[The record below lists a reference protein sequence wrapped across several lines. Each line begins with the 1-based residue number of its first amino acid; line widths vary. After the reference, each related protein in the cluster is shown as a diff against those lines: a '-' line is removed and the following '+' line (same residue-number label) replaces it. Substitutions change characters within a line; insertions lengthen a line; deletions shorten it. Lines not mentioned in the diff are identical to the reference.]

1 MKVRDNPSDVL
12 EHKGRERRYLQK
24 NTKIITGSIVALAVI
39 VVLGIVYAAFTQQL
53 TINGSATGRSS
64 SWKIY
69 FSRLTGPTLNGT
81 AKQLTAPTIQNNAT
95 KIGDY
100 SVTVTSPGDYVE
112 YEFDVTNDGDYD
124 ATLTNLSMNSNTELT
139 YEGSGDNE
147 VNDENNVKS
156 QIEYTLKYSDGTTV
170 AEDDTLKSKET
181 KTMRLRLTYKSFND
195 ATLLP
200 KADVAI
206 SGLGI
211 SLTYTQDGNAK
222 VNNDGT
228 TPLITYTA
236 YSKGNQITVANEQ
249 YYVIADSGI
258 TQDYVTALKAEP
270 LTYSEMSTLLES
282 TEIASQIAS
291 RNSGN
296 TGYLYS
302 AYLYSDTCKSGGD
315 ISGCSSDYDVSSI
328 KKVVNV
334 WANNKFTDQLK
345 IVDGYSARL
354 INTTELEGLG
364 YVKNGTYYP
373 ANVNVPSWVYNNY
386 YHYWTMSPW
395 IDSNNEV
402 SSSWAFYMCN
412 DGYLYAGGLSDGS
425 LVRPVINV
433 YKSKISS

>member
-1 MKVRDNPSDVL
+1 MR
-12 EHKGRERRYLQK
+12 K

-39 VVLGIVYAAFTQQL
+39 VVLGIVYAAFTGQL
-53 TINGSATGRSS
+53 TINGTATGRSS

-100 SVTVTSPGDYVE
+100 SVTVTSPGDYIE

-170 AEDDTLKSKET
+170 SQNDTLASKET

-222 VNNDGT
+222 VNNDGS
-228 TPLITYTA
+228 TPWVDP
-236 YSKGNQITVANEQ
+236 YSHHVGDTITVSGEQ
-249 YYVIADSGI
+249 YYVIANSPTAD
-258 TQDYVTALKAEP
+258 DYVVALKANP
-270 LTYSEMSTLLES
+270 LKRKEVYCVDPPHGVDCDSFNVLS
-282 TEIASQIAS
+282 AKF
-291 RNSGN
+291 G
-296 TGYLYS
+296 TGVSY
-302 AYLYSDTCKSGGD
+302 DT
-315 ISGCSSDYDVSSI
+315 SSI
-328 KKVVNV
+328 KTILES
-334 WANNKFTDQLK
+334 WASNEFTDELK
-345 IVDGYSARL
+345 TVDGYSTRL
-354 INTTELEGLG
+354 IKFDELTSNLG
-364 YVKNGTYYP
+364 YEYFEQGTSSGYRKTEST
-373 ANVNVPSWVYNNY
+373 PSWVYNSSY
-386 YHYWTMSPW
+386 FYWTMSQYN
-395 IDSNNEV
+395 DSASYVWLVNNNGRV
-402 SSSWAFYMCN
+402 NNYDVNA
-412 DGYLYAGGLSDGS
+412 SDGA
-425 LVRPVINV
+425 VRPVINV
-433 YKSKISS
+433 YKSAITQSQS